1 MTYLLKVKNLSLIT
15 RNFKIL
21 DDINFTISK
30 TSGTVGLIGPNG
42 AGKTTLINGILG
54 QIQPTKGDVFVNL
67 EKIGFCPDVPNFE
80 PFLTPL
86 EILEQTLRLRGIY
99 HKDDI
104 KKISFLLKEVDLI
117 EHKDKIVSRF
127 SRGMKQRLGIASAL
141 ILDPDIIFLDE
152 PTSALD
158 PFGKKD
164 IYNLID
170 KISKDR
176 VVVLSSHN
184 LKEIEHNVE
193 DLIVLN
199 KGQLIFEGNIK
210 EFTKKNS
217 DCYDLEFINK
227 AVAKTFYELILHH
240 NIKAIKINEKKIRF
254 DFTEIENVIQLLA
267 PFSRNITKLD
277 VNKFSLNEAFE
288 WHINDAQRGHRNQ

>member
-1 MTYLLKVKNLSLIT
+1 MTYLLKVKNLSLIS

-104 KKISFLLKEVDLI
+104 KKMIFLLKEVDLI

-141 ILDPDIIFLDE
+141 ILEPDIIFLDE

-184 LKEIEHNVE
+184 LNEIENNVE

-227 AVAKTFYELILHH
+227 AVAKTFYELILHN
-240 NIKAIKINEKKIRF
+240 NIKSIKINEKKIRF
-254 DFTEIENVIQLLA
+254 DSTEIENVIQLLA

-288 WHINDAQRGHRNQ
+288 WHINEAKRGHCNQ

>member
-1 MTYLLKVKNLSLIT
+1 MTYLVKVKNLSLIS

-30 TSGTVGLIGPNG
+30 TSGIVGLIGPNG
-42 AGKTTLINGILG
+42 AGKTTLINSILG
-54 QIQPTKGDVFVNL
+54 QIQPTKGDVFVDL

-104 KKISFLLKEVDLI
+104 KKMIFLLKEVDLI

-141 ILDPDIIFLDE
+141 ILEPDIIFLDE

-184 LKEIEHNVE
+184 LNEIEHNVE

-227 AVAKTFYELILHH
+227 AVAETFYELILLN

-288 WHINDAQRGHRNQ
+288 WHINEAQRGHRNQ

>member
-1 MTYLLKVKNLSLIT
+1 MTYLLKVKNLSLIST
-15 RNFKIL
+15 NFKIL

-104 KKISFLLKEVDLI
+104 KKMIFLLKEVDLI

-141 ILDPDIIFLDE
+141 ILEPDIIFLDE

-184 LKEIEHNVE
+184 LNEIEHYVE

-199 KGQLIFEGNIK
+199 KGQLIFEGDIK

-227 AVAKTFYELILHH
+227 DVAKTFYELTLR
-240 NIKAIKINEKKIRF
+240 NNVEVIKINEKKIRF
-254 DFTEIENVIQLLA
+254 DSTEIENVIQLLA

-288 WHINDAQRGHRNQ
+288 WHLNDVQRGHRN

>member
-1 MTYLLKVKNLSLIT
+1 MTYLLKVRNLSIIS

-67 EKIGFCPDVPNFE
+67 EKIGFCPDVPNFD

-104 KKISFLLKEVDLI
+104 KKMIFLLKEVDLI

-141 ILDPDIIFLDE
+141 ILEPDIIFLDE

-184 LKEIEHNVE
+184 LNEIENNVE

-227 AVAKTFYELILHH
+227 AVAKTFYELILHN
-240 NIKAIKINEKKIRF
+240 NIKSIKINEKKIRF
-254 DFTEIENVIQLLA
+254 DSTEIENVIQLLA

-288 WHINDAQRGHRNQ
+288 WHINEAKRGHCNQ